1 MKKLLIVFLLA
12 LLSSCVQE
20 EIQSF
25 NDLSPS
31 EQDAIRQTSYLKCL
45 AQYQIIYNRFKN
57 TSNQVF
63 DSTSYDREKGFY
75 FEYKSGTEVKKKLDI
90 RVWKRDG
97 NADEIYFYITDT
109 QIGSENYFLRVTRN
123 QNESMIDDLLEDHC
137 RKPSVYTSSTGES
150 GPLSIK
156 YEFERSNA
164 PNTDVYTDT
173 FSLPFSSLAVFANFR
188 IGRKITT
195 KNSSGE
201 TVGSAQNYTSSLV
214 TKSYD
219 FDGYTIPTDSTRY
232 TQKFCNLVEE
242 NVVINGANT
251 TAYRFSQ
258 VPSNLGFRLSCTE
271 GTVPG
276 DWNLIL

>member
-1 MKKLLIVFLLA
+1 MG
-12 LLSSCVQE
+12 SCVQE
-20 EIQSF
+20 EVQSF

-31 EQDAIRQTSYLKCL
+31 EQDAVRQTSYQKCL

-63 DSTSYDREKGFY
+63 DSSSYDREKGFY
-75 FEYKSGTEVKKKLDI
+75 FEYKLGSEVKKKLDI
-90 RVWKRDG
+90 RIWKRDG

-109 QIGSENYFLRVTRN
+109 QIGSENYFLRVTRA
-123 QNESMIDDLLEDHC
+123 QNESMIDDLLEDNC
-137 RKPSVYTSSTGES
+137 RKPSVYTSSAGDN

-173 FSLPFSSLAVFANFR
+173 FSLPFSSLALFANFR

-195 KNSSGE
+195 KNSSGT
-201 TVGSAQNYTSSLV
+201 TVGTAQTYTSSLV

-219 FDGYTIPTDSTRY
+219 FEDYSTPTDSTRY
-232 TQKFCNLVEE
+232 TQKFCDLVEE
-242 NVVINGANT
+242 SVVINGAT
-251 TAYRFSQ
+251 TNAYRFSQ
-258 VPSNLGFRLSCTE
+258 VPTNLGFRFSCAV

-276 DWNLIL
+276 GWSLTL